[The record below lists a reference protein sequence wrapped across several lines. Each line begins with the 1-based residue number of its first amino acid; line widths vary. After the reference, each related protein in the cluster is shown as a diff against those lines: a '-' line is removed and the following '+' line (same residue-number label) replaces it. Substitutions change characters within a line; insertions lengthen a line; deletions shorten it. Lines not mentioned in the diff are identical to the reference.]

1 MMVSG
6 PSPDPRLHPN
16 ARKLTVLVTTDEHG
30 SLKGA
35 SKLQSYIDKTM
46 AENPGTTAVVSCG
59 DVFAGDAVSQLDD
72 NATALKLMTPY
83 HIVELGNWD
92 FNKGK
97 EFLEKW
103 ANQSNFTVL
112 GANVKDSATGQQ
124 VSGVKTHTFL
134 ELGGFKVG
142 FVGVVTPT
150 TAESAR
156 PEAVAGIDFKDP
168 VKAGQDAV
176 AACQAEGADAILAL
190 THLTE
195 SEDDVFT
202 SNVGGILFNMGGHT
216 HEVTPQADGALHPLA
231 KVGSMRSHIGKL
243 EILMDED
250 TRKPL
255 QWSYQQIPVS
265 SLPEPESSPT
275 KTMVDATLNRIES
288 AMSQPVAYLKH
299 DLPNTY
305 DDASPLLNF
314 AGQQVLKS
322 TGADV
327 VAFDRGQIR
336 GPGILLKGKEE
347 VSAQQIIN
355 SAPWHSKLWTVEV
368 PKERLQEIVDASRAR
383 AMNDSLRLGLS
394 GLDTSGPELKLS
406 NGAPLPDMVKLVT
419 TSYIAQGK
427 SGYFHAGEI
436 KGPQQEWPTI
446 RNFVEDGLRSQDAR
460 STALPTLTQA
470 LAASSLALP
479 KPI

>member
-6 PSPDPRLHPN
+6 PSPDPRLHPHTH
-16 ARKLTVLVTTDEHG
+16 KVTVLVTTDEHG

-35 SKLQSYIDKTM
+35 SKIQSFIDKTV
-46 AENPGTTAVVSCG
+46 AENPGSTAVVSCG
-59 DVFAGDAVSQLDD
+59 DVFAGDAVSELDK
-72 NATALKLMTPY
+72 NATALKLMEPY

-97 EFLEKW
+97 AFLENW
-103 ANQSNFTVL
+103 ADTSNFVVL
-112 GANVKDSATGQQ
+112 GANVKDSATGDQ
-124 VSGVKTHTFL
+124 VSGVKSHTFL

-156 PEAVAGIDFKDP
+156 PEAIAGIDFQDP
-168 VKAGQDAV
+168 VKAGQEAV
-176 AACQAEGADAILAL
+176 AACQAEGADAVLAL
-190 THLTE
+190 THLTA
-195 SEDDVFT
+195 SEDQAFG
-202 SNVGGILFNMGGHT
+202 SQVGGILFNMGGHT
-216 HEVTPQADGALHPLA
+216 HEVTPQMDGALHPMA
-231 KVGSMRSHIGKL
+231 KIGSMRSHVGQL
-243 EILMDED
+243 DILMDVD
-250 TRKPL
+250 SRKPL
-255 QWSYQQIPVS
+255 QWSYSQIPVS
-265 SLPEPESSPT
+265 TLPEPESSPT
-275 KTMVDATLNRIES
+275 KTMVDGTLNRVES
-288 AMSQPVAYLKH
+288 AMAQPVAYLQH

-314 AGQQVLKS
+314 AGQQVLQN

-336 GPGILLKGKEE
+336 GPGILLKGKET
-347 VSAQQIIN
+347 VSAQQILN

-368 PKERLQEIVDASRAR
+368 PKARLQEIVDASRGR
-383 AMNDSLRLGLS
+383 ALNDSLRLGLS

-406 NGAPLPDMVKLVT
+406 NGAPLPDMVRLVT

-436 KGPQQEWPTI
+436 KGPIQEWAPV
-446 RNFVEDGLRSQDAR
+446 RNFVENGIRSEDSR
-460 STALPTLTQA
+460 SHLLPTVADALGKSALT
-470 LAASSLALP
+470 LP